1 MMSLNE
7 KWDQILAKVRMLAD
21 KVRKKDVEINQLKSI
36 VLKNEQEK
44 KDWLKEKKELKE
56 TINVLKLAKG
66 VGLSNQERENVK
78 KQIEHYI
85 NEIDDCLAKINA

>member
-1 MMSLNE
+1 MMNLSE
-7 KWDQILAKVRMLAD
+7 KWDQIVAKVRMLAD
-21 KVRKKDVEINQLKSI
+21 KIREKDVEINELKSV
-36 VLKNEQEK
+36 VLKSEQEK
-44 KDWLKEKKELKE
+44 KEWLKEKKELNE
-56 TINVLKLAKG
+56 IINVLKLAKG